1 MDIDERCKKD
11 IVDYDPDGLVLIDF
25 PGFNLKIAK
34 FCKRNNIKVD
44 YYIPPKTWAWNSK
57 RNIILKKNINSI
69 YSILPFEKNY
79 FMGEDIDINYIGN
92 PLVHRIKKN
101 KLKYSKLANVLKELS
116 FLRKLMEKHQI
127 EITDDLFT
135 QLKEINLTLWNIEDQ
150 IRIKEKNKEFDN
162 TFIELAR
169 SVYFKNDKRAE
180 IKKRINQL
188 SNSEITEEK
197 SYAEY

>member
-1 MDIDERCKKD
+1 MKNSSVKKK
-11 IVDYDPDGLVLIDF
+11 IINAPISIGELVD
-25 PGFNLKIAK
+25 KITILE
-34 FCKRNNIKVD
+34 IKK
-44 YYIPPKTWAWNSK
+44 IKLQNSK
-57 RNIILKKNINSI
+57 L
-69 YSILPFEKNY
+69 E
-79 FMGEDIDINYIGN
+79 
-92 PLVHRIKKN
+92 
-101 KLKYSKLANVLKELS
+101 NVLKELS

-162 TFIELAR
+162 IFIELAR

>member
-1 MDIDERCKKD
+1 MKNSPIKK
-11 IVDYDPDGLVLIDF
+11 
-25 PGFNLKIAK
+25 KIINAPISIGELADK
-34 FCKRNNIKVD
+34 I
-44 YYIPPKTWAWNSK
+44 T
-57 RNIILKKNINSI
+57 IL
-69 YSILPFEKNY
+69 E
-79 FMGEDIDINYIGN
+79 
-92 PLVHRIKKN
+92 IKKN
-101 KLKYSKLANVLKELS
+101 KLQKSKLENVLKELS

-162 TFIELAR
+162 IFIELAR

-180 IKKRINQL
+180 IKKRINRL
-188 SNSEITEEK
+188 SNSEISEEK

>member
-1 MDIDERCKKD
+1 MKNSPIKKK
-11 IVDYDPDGLVLIDF
+11 IINAPISIGELVD
-25 PGFNLKIAK
+25 KI
-34 FCKRNNIKVD
+34 
-44 YYIPPKTWAWNSK
+44 T
-57 RNIILKKNINSI
+57 IL
-69 YSILPFEKNY
+69 E
-79 FMGEDIDINYIGN
+79 
-92 PLVHRIKKN
+92 IKKN
-101 KLKYSKLANVLKELS
+101 KLQNSKLENVLKELS

-127 EITDDLFT
+127 KITDDLFT

-180 IKKRINQL
+180 IKKSINLL

-197 SYAEY
+197 FYSEY

>member
-1 MDIDERCKKD
+1 MKNSSIKK
-11 IVDYDPDGLVLIDF
+11 IINAPISIGELVD
-25 PGFNLKIAK
+25 KI
-34 FCKRNNIKVD
+34 
-44 YYIPPKTWAWNSK
+44 T
-57 RNIILKKNINSI
+57 IL
-69 YSILPFEKNY
+69 E
-79 FMGEDIDINYIGN
+79 
-92 PLVHRIKKN
+92 IKKN
-101 KLKYSKLANVLKELS
+101 KFQNSKLENVLKELS

-127 EITDDLFT
+127 KITDDLFT

-162 TFIELAR
+162 IFIELAR

>member
-1 MDIDERCKKD
+1 MKNSSIKKK
-11 IVDYDPDGLVLIDF
+11 IINAPISIGELID
-25 PGFNLKIAK
+25 KI
-34 FCKRNNIKVD
+34 
-44 YYIPPKTWAWNSK
+44 T
-57 RNIILKKNINSI
+57 IL
-69 YSILPFEKNY
+69 E
-79 FMGEDIDINYIGN
+79 
-92 PLVHRIKKN
+92 IKKN
-101 KLKYSKLANVLKELS
+101 KLQNSKLENVLKELS

-162 TFIELAR
+162 IFIELAR
-169 SVYFKNDKRAE
+169 SVYFKNDKRSE
-180 IKKRINQL
+180 IKKRINRL

>member
-1 MDIDERCKKD
+1 MKNSPIKKK
-11 IVDYDPDGLVLIDF
+11 IINAPISIGELVD
-25 PGFNLKIAK
+25 KITILE
-34 FCKRNNIKVD
+34 IKK
-44 YYIPPKTWAWNSK
+44 IKLQNSK
-57 RNIILKKNINSI
+57 L
-69 YSILPFEKNY
+69 E
-79 FMGEDIDINYIGN
+79 
-92 PLVHRIKKN
+92 
-101 KLKYSKLANVLKELS
+101 NVLKELS

-162 TFIELAR
+162 IFIELAR

-180 IKKRINQL
+180 IKKRINRL

-197 SYAEY
+197 SYADY

>member
-1 MDIDERCKKD
+1 MKNLSFKKK
-11 IVDYDPDGLVLIDF
+11 IINAPISIGELID
-25 PGFNLKIAK
+25 KI
-34 FCKRNNIKVD
+34 
-44 YYIPPKTWAWNSK
+44 T
-57 RNIILKKNINSI
+57 IL
-69 YSILPFEKNY
+69 E
-79 FMGEDIDINYIGN
+79 
-92 PLVHRIKKN
+92 IKKN
-101 KLKYSKLANVLKELS
+101 KLQNSKLKNVLKELS
-116 FLRKLMEKHQI
+116 YLRRLMEKNKI

-180 IKKRINQL
+180 IKKSINRL

-197 SYAEY
+197 FYADY

>member
-1 MDIDERCKKD
+1 MKNSSIKK
-11 IVDYDPDGLVLIDF
+11 IINAPISIGELVD
-25 PGFNLKIAK
+25 KI
-34 FCKRNNIKVD
+34 
-44 YYIPPKTWAWNSK
+44 T
-57 RNIILKKNINSI
+57 IL
-69 YSILPFEKNY
+69 E
-79 FMGEDIDINYIGN
+79 
-92 PLVHRIKKN
+92 IKKN
-101 KLKYSKLANVLKELS
+101 KFQNSKLENVLKELS
-116 FLRKLMEKHQI
+116 FLRKLMAKHQI
-127 EITDDLFT
+127 EITDNLFT

-162 TFIELAR
+162 IFIELAR

>member
-1 MDIDERCKKD
+1 MKNSSIKKK
-11 IVDYDPDGLVLIDF
+11 IINAPISIGELVD
-25 PGFNLKIAK
+25 KI
-34 FCKRNNIKVD
+34 
-44 YYIPPKTWAWNSK
+44 T
-57 RNIILKKNINSI
+57 IL
-69 YSILPFEKNY
+69 E
-79 FMGEDIDINYIGN
+79 
-92 PLVHRIKKN
+92 IKKN
-101 KLKYSKLANVLKELS
+101 KFKNSKLENVLKELS
-116 FLRKLMEKHQI
+116 FLRKLIEKHQI

-135 QLKEINLTLWNIEDQ
+135 QLKEINLKLWNIEDQ

-162 TFIELAR
+162 IFIELAR

>member
-1 MDIDERCKKD
+1 MKNSSIKK
-11 IVDYDPDGLVLIDF
+11 IINAPISIGELVD
-25 PGFNLKIAK
+25 KI
-34 FCKRNNIKVD
+34 
-44 YYIPPKTWAWNSK
+44 T
-57 RNIILKKNINSI
+57 IL
-69 YSILPFEKNY
+69 E
-79 FMGEDIDINYIGN
+79 
-92 PLVHRIKKN
+92 IKKN
-101 KLKYSKLANVLKELS
+101 KLQNSKLENVLKELS

-162 TFIELAR
+162 IFIELAR

-197 SYAEY
+197 SYEEY

>member
-1 MDIDERCKKD
+1 MKNSSIKK
-11 IVDYDPDGLVLIDF
+11 IINAPISIGELVD
-25 PGFNLKIAK
+25 KI
-34 FCKRNNIKVD
+34 
-44 YYIPPKTWAWNSK
+44 T
-57 RNIILKKNINSI
+57 IL
-69 YSILPFEKNY
+69 E
-79 FMGEDIDINYIGN
+79 
-92 PLVHRIKKN
+92 IKKN
-101 KLKYSKLANVLKELS
+101 KFQNSKLENVLKELS

-127 EITDDLFT
+127 EITDNLFT

-162 TFIELAR
+162 SFIELAR

>member
-1 MDIDERCKKD
+1 MKNSSIKKK
-11 IVDYDPDGLVLIDF
+11 IINAPISIGELVD
-25 PGFNLKIAK
+25 KITILE
-34 FCKRNNIKVD
+34 IKK
-44 YYIPPKTWAWNSK
+44 IKLQNSK
-57 RNIILKKNINSI
+57 L
-69 YSILPFEKNY
+69 E
-79 FMGEDIDINYIGN
+79 
-92 PLVHRIKKN
+92 
-101 KLKYSKLANVLKELS
+101 NVLKELS

-127 EITDDLFT
+127 EITDDLVT

-162 TFIELAR
+162 IFIELAR